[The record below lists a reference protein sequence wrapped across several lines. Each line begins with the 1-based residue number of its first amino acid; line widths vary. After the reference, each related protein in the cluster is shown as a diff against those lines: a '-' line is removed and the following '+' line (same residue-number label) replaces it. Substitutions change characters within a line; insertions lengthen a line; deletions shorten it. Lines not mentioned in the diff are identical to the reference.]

1 MSWPMDGE
9 MMKSDFILKKELSD
23 SDLEIIETLGLKASS
38 KRLGGESGKYGLV
51 SLSASKESVEVA
63 RVLEQ
68 ARRELSL
75 DKKGDC
81 VSDGPSFFFSSKL
94 YPMIYRYERGLRGA
108 VILSFRLANADDA
121 RGNKIIS
128 KLEEYSLDDLM
139 GKLLKSN
146 ELHSA
151 VKKMVDADS
160 YYEKQDLLNRVGG
173 VNESLLW
180 DRLFKEDAMPTVRAH
195 HCDIR
200 RFRNAIAHARQ
211 ICFDDYEAASKLLKK
226 ANSEIDRYVR
236 SLTGTEIENIEYQ
249 SLYDAFS
256 AATWNE
262 TVSAVSIAAN
272 KIAEGLLATEALG
285 RLTEETSRSLAQGLS
300 SALMDNGWMNQLSDA
315 CKQLADGVGGAS
327 SAGGVLTARSG
338 REAL

>member
-1 MSWPMDGE
+1 
-9 MMKSDFILKKELSD
+9 
-23 SDLEIIETLGLKASS
+23 
-38 KRLGGESGKYGLV
+38 
-51 SLSASKESVEVA
+51 
-63 RVLEQ
+63 
-68 ARRELSL
+68 
-75 DKKGDC
+75 
-81 VSDGPSFFFSSKL
+81 
-94 YPMIYRYERGLRGA
+94 
-108 VILSFRLANADDA
+108 
-121 RGNKIIS
+121 
-128 KLEEYSLDDLM
+128 
-139 GKLLKSN
+139 
-146 ELHSA
+146 
-151 VKKMVDADS
+151 
-160 YYEKQDLLNRVGG
+160 
-173 VNESLLW
+173 
-180 DRLFKEDAMPTVRAH
+180 MPTVRAH